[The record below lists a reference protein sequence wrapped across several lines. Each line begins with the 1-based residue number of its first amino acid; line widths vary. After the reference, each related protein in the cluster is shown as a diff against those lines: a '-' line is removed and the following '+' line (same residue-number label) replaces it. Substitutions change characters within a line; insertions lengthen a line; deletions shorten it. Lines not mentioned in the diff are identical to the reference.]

1 MTRAVVVR
9 YRVRPDALDDNVR
22 LVRAVYD
29 ELAATQ
35 PHGLTYSTVR
45 IDDTTFVHLAV
56 LEGESNPL
64 DEVAAFGAFTAGIA
78 QRCEEAPVATAGQL
92 IGRYG

>member
-9 YRVRPDALDDNVR
+9 YRVRPDAVDENVR

-35 PHGLTYSTVR
+35 PEGLRYSTVQ

-56 LEGESNPL
+56 VDGETNPL
-64 DEVAAFGAFTAGIA
+64 EAVAAFGAFTAGIA
-78 QRCEEAPVATAGQL
+78 ERCDEAPVATPGQL